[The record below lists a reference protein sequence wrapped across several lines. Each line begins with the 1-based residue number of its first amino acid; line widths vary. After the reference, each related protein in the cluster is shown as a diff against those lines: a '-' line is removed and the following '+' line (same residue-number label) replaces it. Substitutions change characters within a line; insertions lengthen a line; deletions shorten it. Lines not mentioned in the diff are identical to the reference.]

1 MLVPPS
7 LRLRHQEWRTNS
19 GTAQGAALSGPWIR
33 FVAVADD
40 ELDPD
45 VLLAAVI
52 EAVAENLPGDDADVI
67 PLRRSEESDESGQ
80 GR

>member
-1 MLVPPS
+1 MPV
-7 LRLRHQEWRTNS
+7 
-19 GTAQGAALSGPWIR
+19 
-33 FVAVADD
+33 DD

-67 PLRRSEESDESGQ
+67 ELSERAQVLEPDDNEPGTVSS
-80 GR
+80 R